1 MGEHS
6 PQEVKAAV
14 DAMFRIRAVES
25 PADANGLR
33 TIWHRGLRGA
43 ELVTEID
50 AAGKVKSQSLTLLD
64 DQVRWERGPGFSL
77 TAPRALLERV
87 SRALASYSG
96 HDRFLVHLRDALSAE
111 LKGEAL
117 GEPAPLPERAPA
129 PSTSASSLPWPV
141 FIGVGLVLLALGL
154 AALLYS

>member
-1 MGEHS
+1 MGEPL
-6 PQEVKAAV
+6 PQDVKAAV

-33 TIWHRGLRGA
+33 TIWHRGMRGA

-50 AAGKVKSQSLTLLD
+50 AAGKVKSQQLTLLD
-64 DQVRWERGPGFSL
+64 EQVRWDRGPGFSL
-77 TAPRALLERV
+77 GAPRPLLERV
-87 SRALASYSG
+87 SRAVGSYSG
-96 HDRFLVHLRDALSAE
+96 HDRFLVHLRDHLSAE

-117 GEPAPLPERAPA
+117 PEASPLPEP
-129 PSTSASSLPWPV
+129 PPASSSGVPWAV
-141 FIGVGLVLLALGL
+141 LIGVGLVLAALGL